1 LNVDVEEYDGVDV
14 DVRRRR
20 KEDMS
25 SAHCDKISAD
35 LGPEPRR

>member
-1 LNVDVEEYDGVDV
+1 LNVDVEEYDGVHV
-14 DVRRRR
+14 DVRRRW

-25 SAHCDKISAD
+25 SAHSDKISAN